1 VRVNPADLEVVTERK
16 PLFVAAINGLQNLSF
31 QADPAVGRGGCLLES
46 EFGDVDATIDGQL
59 DQIHR
64 SLLATLD
71 QS

>member
-1 VRVNPADLEVVTERK
+1 
-16 PLFVAAINGLQNLSF
+16 LFLAAINGLQNLSF